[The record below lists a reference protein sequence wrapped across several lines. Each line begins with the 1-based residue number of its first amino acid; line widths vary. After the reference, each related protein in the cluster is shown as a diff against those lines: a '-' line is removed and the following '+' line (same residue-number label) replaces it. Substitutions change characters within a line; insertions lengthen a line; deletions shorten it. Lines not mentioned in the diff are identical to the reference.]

1 MTIPFLPLHF
11 ERPGWL
17 IVMLLLVP
25 AFLLAR
31 RSIGGLS
38 RLKSYSTF
46 ALRALV
52 ITMLSVALAR
62 PVWEKTG
69 KGLCVNVVLDRSASI
84 PLAMKEYALDF
95 LARGAA
101 AGDRRPEDLLSVV
114 TFAREPLIV
123 AMPDVSSALDV
134 VQEPPDLDASDLEA
148 AIDLVLA
155 FMRHDVANRIVF
167 ASDGNETDGSILA
180 AAELAAANNVPID
193 VLPLQYEHASEVIFE
208 RLSAPARA
216 RPGQSAALKLVLRS
230 QGRTSGS
237 VTLRMN
243 DEVLDLNGALPG
255 TALHVELPPGLTV
268 LPVTVSLDATGP
280 LQFESTFEP
289 DDPAGD
295 GIARNNRAVA
305 VTFVGSEGK
314 VLVVDEA
321 KASEYLVRAL
331 RAAKFDI
338 TVVEPGALARGPVF
352 LSGFDATVLVDIP
365 RWAISDEEDRA
376 IHAYVHDIGG
386 GLIMIGG
393 RSSFGAGG
401 WIDSEVSKVLPVKLD
416 PPQTRQMT
424 RGALVLIMHSTE
436 IPQGNF
442 WGQKVA
448 IMAIEVLSRLDY
460 VGILDYDWQSG
471 GVSWEYGQNGP
482 ELAGDKS
489 AAIAAAKKMV
499 MGDMPDFATAMQAAL
514 NGLTPLSAGQKHVII
529 ISDGDPQP
537 PSQAIL
543 NQYVQANVSVST
555 VLLAGHQ
562 SPTDIATMQQ
572 IASIT
577 GGRFY
582 GPITNP
588 KKLPT
593 IFIKEAK
600 LVSRSLIVEGDVY
613 QPQVVSSLPGPV
625 EGFPSVPAIDGYV
638 LTAPREGLAQVP
650 IVNATSEGN
659 DPIYAHWN
667 YGLGRVSAY
676 TSDLTGTWGS
686 RWAGWGQFQAFWEQS
701 VRWAMRPSAPPNII
715 VETSQEGDRAVVEV
729 EALDVNASFV
739 NFLST
744 SAGILRPDSTSEPL
758 QLQQIG
764 PGRYRGEFETAQEGA
779 YLVNINFQGGAE
791 DAPMHGA
798 VQAAVSVPYPREFR
812 AVRHNTAL
820 LEQVAARTGGR
831 VLSGGDP
838 ALLALF
844 DRGTLPLPRSPRA
857 VWDLLAILAAAL
869 FVIDVAARRLS
880 VDRRELRDFFGR
892 LVGRRAEASTETVAA
907 WKRVARRRP
916 AVAAA
921 AAQAQE
927 RFEAG
932 DAAAPGAPPAIDVR
946 QETASGPRAAPKPA
960 EPQRRVPESTE
971 EEGDYTS
978 RLLAAKRRAR
988 GRAGDRDTDPGD
1000 RPEDK
1005 PRG

>member
-1 MTIPFLPLHF
+1 MTLPFLPLHF

-17 IVMLLLVP
+17 VILLLLVP

-38 RLKSYSTF
+38 RIKSYATF
-46 ALRALV
+46 ALRAVV

-69 KGLCVNVVLDRSASI
+69 KGLCVNVILDRSASI
-84 PLAMKEYALDF
+84 PLAMKEYAVSF
-95 LARGAA
+95 LARAA
-101 AGDRRPEDLLSVV
+101 EAGDRRPEDMLSVV
-114 TFAREPLIV
+114 AAAREPLIV
-123 AMPDVSSALDV
+123 AMPDVHSALDA
-134 VQEPPDLDASDLEA
+134 VQEPPDLDGTDLEA
-148 AIDLVLA
+148 AVDLVQA
-155 FMRHDVANRIVF
+155 YMRHDVANRIVL
-167 ASDGNETDGSILA
+167 ASDGNETDGSLLA

-193 VLPLQYEHASEVIFE
+193 VLPLEYEHAREVIFE
-208 RLSAPARA
+208 RITAPARA

-230 QGRTSGS
+230 QGRASGR
-237 VTLRMN
+237 VTLAMN
-243 DEVLDLNGALPG
+243 EEVLDLNGAEPG
-255 TALHVELPPGLTV
+255 TALPVELPPGLTV

-280 LQFESTFEP
+280 LQFEAVFEP
-289 DDPAGD
+289 GDPAGD

-321 KASEYLVRAL
+321 NASEHLVRAL
-331 RAAKFDI
+331 RAARLDV

-352 LSGFDATVLVDIP
+352 LAGFDAVLLVDVP

-386 GLIMIGG
+386 GLVMIGG
-393 RSSFGAGG
+393 RNSFGAGG
-401 WIDSEVSKVLPVKLD
+401 WIDSDVSRVLPVKLD

-436 IPQGNF
+436 IPQGNY

-460 VGILDYDWQSG
+460 VGILDYDWQTG
-471 GVSWEYGQNGP
+471 GVAWEYGANGP
-482 ELAGDKS
+482 ELAGDKT

-499 MGDMPDFATAMQAAL
+499 MGDMPDFDTAMKAAL
-514 NGLTPLSAGQKHVII
+514 NGLAPLNAGQKHVII
-529 ISDGDPQP
+529 ISDGDPSA
-537 PSQAIL
+537 PSQAVM
-543 NQYVQANVSVST
+543 NGYVQANVSVST

-562 SPTDIATMQQ
+562 SPQDIQVMQQ
-572 IASIT
+572 IATIT

-588 KKLPT
+588 RKLPT

-613 QPQVVSSLPGPV
+613 QPQVVSGLPGPV
-625 EGFPSVPAIDGYV
+625 DGFPAVPSIDGYV

-667 YGLGRVSAY
+667 YGLGRAIAY

-686 RWAGWGQFQAFWEQS
+686 RWAGWAQLQAFWEQS
-701 VRWAMRPSAPPNII
+701 VRWAMRPGAPPNIV
-715 VETSQEGDRAVVEV
+715 VETTHEGDRAVVDV
-729 EALDVNASFV
+729 EALDVKASSV

-744 SAGILRPDSTSEPL
+744 SAAVLRPDATSEPL
-758 QLQQIG
+758 QLRQVG
-764 PGRYRGEFETAQEGA
+764 PGRYRGEFETQQEGA
-779 YLVNINFQGGAE
+779 YLVNINFQGGTE
-791 DAPMHGA
+791 EAPVHGA

-812 AVRHNTAL
+812 AVRHNAAL

-831 VLSGGDP
+831 VLSGADP
-838 ALLALF
+838 ALLGLF

-857 VWDLLAILAAAL
+857 VWDLLAIIAAAL
-869 FVIDVAARRLS
+869 FVLDVAARRLS
-880 VDRRELRDFFGR
+880 VDRRELRAFFAR
-892 LVGRRAEASTETVAA
+892 LAGRRAATSTETVAA
-907 WKRVARRRP
+907 WKRVARRR
-916 AVAAA
+916 
-921 AAQAQE
+921 
-927 RFEAG
+927 R
-932 DAAAPGAPPAIDVR
+932 AAAPMVPAARDAAPSAFDVR
-946 QETASGPRAAPKPA
+946 QETGGGPRAAPPAA
-960 EPQRRVPESTE
+960 EPQRPEPPAPDG
-971 EEGDYTS
+971 EGDYTA

-988 GRAGDRDTDPGD
+988 GGDRSD
-1000 RPEDK
+1000 RPE
-1005 PRG
+1005 GGEAGG